1 MPTPTITTY
10 SFQDLS
16 GALAHPSV
24 GAYTFNGE
32 GTGSVRV
39 EMSGENS
46 AHEVASDGSVMVSK
60 IIRMNGTMTL
70 TVQQTSPL
78 HKWLLALYN
87 LLYHGDSV
95 LWAQAA
101 ATLRNIVA
109 GTGHIAT
116 GISFQRM
123 AGTPY
128 EAQGQNITWVFM
140 CADIQTLPY
149 A

>member
-1 MPTPTITTY
+1 MITTY

-24 GAYTFNGE
+24 GAYNFSGE

-39 EMSGENS
+39 AMSGENS
-46 AHEVASDGSVMVSK
+46 AHEKAADGSIMVSK
-60 IIRMNGTMTL
+60 ILGMNGTITL

-78 HKWLLALYN
+78 HLWMLALFN
-87 LLYHGDSV
+87 LLYHGDTS

-123 AGTPY
+123 TETPY
-128 EAQGQNITWVFM
+128 EQQGQNVTWVLM
-140 CADIQTLPY
+140 CADIQSLPY